1 MMIRGADNSTS
12 DEVKINSNAAFSSSP
27 KTMKMIADLKAGDT
41 VYFYCIEAKSKK
53 GEVFTLQ
60 PVSYEIN

>member
-1 MMIRGADNSTS
+1 MTIRGADNSMS
-12 DEVKINSNAAFSSSP
+12 DEVKINSNVFSSNP
-27 KTMKMIADLKAGDT
+27 KAMKMIADLKAGDT

-60 PVSYEIN
+60 PMSFEIT